1 MNFGRRV
8 ARAIGIATVVVVA
21 LLATL
26 VMGSPVHADPLPGYD
41 LDPVVLEQ
49 RMDDCIAGAVDDKF
63 LLAGWIN
70 ISTGEQR
77 RWYCSSLKHMYL
89 RAAGGSVHDPFVDV
103 ASFMRCADRTVSH
116 GFPRPGDPGNTQLIY
131 QYMGTARRAVV
142 VVNDDTGDVVTI
154 FTTPADDWTTCA
166 RWAP

>member
-1 MNFGRRV
+1 MV
-8 ARAIGIATVVVVA
+8 ARR
-21 LLATL
+21 LATGARTAVVCAIAVL
-26 VMGSPVHADPLPGYD
+26 VSLAAGPHGRADPLPGFD

-49 RMDDCIAGAVDDKF
+49 RVDDCIAGAASDKF
-63 LLAGWIN
+63 LLAGWIK

-103 ASFMRCADRTVSH
+103 PSFLACTDRTVSY

-131 QYMGTARRAVV
+131 QYLGTSRRAVV
-142 VVNDDTGDVVTI
+142 IVNDSTGDVVSI
-154 FTTPADDWTTCA
+154 YTTPADDWTTCA
-166 RWAP
+166 RWSP